1 MYFAGEVAI
10 AGVGEGFDFDNGFL
24 SLADEADVFVE
35 DERFDVQLVVV
46 GDDDQERLRRSYH
59 AADGMRR
66 QLLYGSADRRG
77 EAHQA
82 LALLCLVQLCAQLCA
97 LFVCLTQGIEGV
109 AADGLGVD
117 GAAVFRF
124 VYRCLDL
131 FALVALAFEV
141 VLVFDQFAFLFEV
154 GVVGDEV
161 LFDQFV
167 QVASALAFD
176 AAEISQFVNFSI
188 DYTRL
193 GFVLTDTCADLLILC
208 RPSLIL
214 VAHQ

>member
-1 MYFAGEVAI
+1 
-10 AGVGEGFDFDNGFL
+10 
-24 SLADEADVFVE
+24 
-35 DERFDVQLVVV
+35 
-46 GDDDQERLRRSYH
+46 
-59 AADGMRR
+59 MRR
-66 QLLYGSADRRG
+66 QLLHGSADRRG

-97 LFVCLTQGIEGV
+97 LFVRLTQGIEGV

-141 VLVFDQFAFLFEV
+141 VLVFDQFAFLFKV
-154 GVVGDEV
+154 GVVGDEI
-161 LFDQFV
+161 LFDQFAQIV
-167 QVASALAFD
+167 GALAFD
-176 AAEISQFVNFSI
+176 AAEVGEFVDFGI
-188 DYTRL
+188 DHTRL

>member
-1 MYFAGEVAI
+1 MG
-10 AGVGEGFDFDNGFL
+10 
-24 SLADEADVFVE
+24 
-35 DERFDVQLVVV
+35 
-46 GDDDQERLRRSYH
+46 
-59 AADGMRR
+59 
-66 QLLYGSADRRG
+66 
-77 EAHQA
+77 
-82 LALLCLVQLCAQLCA
+82 AQLCA
-97 LFVCLTQGIEGV
+97 LFVRLTQGIEGV